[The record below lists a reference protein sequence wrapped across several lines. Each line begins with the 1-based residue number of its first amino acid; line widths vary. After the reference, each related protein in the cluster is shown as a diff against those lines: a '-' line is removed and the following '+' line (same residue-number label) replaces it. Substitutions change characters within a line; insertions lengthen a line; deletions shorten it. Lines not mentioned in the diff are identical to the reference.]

1 MLAVTL
7 FANVHSHTSNL
18 KINALNITTNSFVT
32 TVHEFPMTIA
42 LVFVKILIS
51 QC

>member
-18 KINALNITTNSFVT
+18 KTNALNISTKSFVT
-32 TVHEFPMTIA
+32 TVHEFPMTI
-42 LVFVKILIS
+42 VFVKILIS